1 MNWLKKFMSGR
12 YGVDQLTWLL
22 FGISIAISILSIF
35 VKSQI
40 LSIINIFILIWIIYR
55 IFSKNIT
62 KRYNENMKFLN
73 GWHSIKNK
81 VNSNV
86 NKIKS
91 LKHYRYYKCPN
102 CKQKLRVPRGKGK
115 ISITCPKCNNV
126 MVKKS

>member
-40 LSIINIFILIWIIYR
+40 LSIINLFILIWIIYR

>member
-22 FGISIAISILSIF
+22 FVISIAISILSIF
-35 VKSQI
+35 IKSPI
-40 LSIINIFILIWIIYR
+40 LSTINLFILIWIIYR
-55 IFSKNIT
+55 TFSKNIT
-62 KRYNENMKFLN
+62 SRYNENMKLLN

-86 NKIKS
+86 NKIKG
-91 LKHYRYYKCPN
+91 LKQYRYYKCSN
-102 CKQKLRVPRGKGK
+102 CKQELRVPRGKGK

-126 MVKKS
+126 MIKKS